1 MQSGK
6 LSWLFVGNFSK
17 SADYLALSTETNCEI
32 YGENSIE
39 YGHELRK
46 YSEVLV
52 NARKLTPAF
61 EAATKCEKIFCLNY
75 GPTHESCIEM
85 KEFIRKLEMLNTG

>member
-1 MQSGK
+1 M
-6 LSWLFVGNFSK
+6 
-17 SADYLALSTETNCEI
+17 ALSTDTNREI
-32 YGENSIE
+32 YGEKSIE

-61 EAATKCEKIFCLNY
+61 EAASKCEKIFCLNY
-75 GPTHESCIEM
+75 GEKHEICIEM
-85 KEFIRKLEMLNTG
+85 KEFLRKLEMLNTS